1 MLSLV
6 HDMVRMIKKNFFYI
20 IFILIIFL
28 LDRISKFAIIHQTEK
43 YGSIIYKINPFL
55 NFELIWN
62 QGIAF
67 GMFSLSNQSYYN
79 LLTLII
85 GIITIIILV
94 FVIKTVGAEKYGF
107 MMIFGGSLGNI
118 FDRLYYSSVPDF
130 IDIHYNNFH
139 WFIFNVADI
148 FITIGVLLLIYI
160 EFFKKKNG

>member
-1 MLSLV
+1 
-6 HDMVRMIKKNFFYI
+6 MVSMIKKNFIYI
-20 IFILIIFL
+20 IFILIIFF

-43 YGSIIYKINPFL
+43 YGSIIYRINDFL

-67 GMFSLSNQSYYN
+67 GMFSLSNHIYYN

-85 GIITIIILV
+85 GVITFIILI
-94 FVIKTVGAEKYGF
+94 FIIKTVGSEKYGF

-118 FDRLYYSSVPDF
+118 FDRIYYSSVPDF

-148 FITIGVLLLIYI
+148 FITAGVLLLIYL
-160 EFFKKKNG
+160 EFFKKKYD